1 MSPNGS
7 MDALV
12 DAIAHLERPLLVA
25 LDVDGTLAPIVE
37 DPSRAKVPT
46 ATART
51 LRHLRTVEGLELA
64 LVTGRDAGQ
73 LERIVSIPG
82 VWRVVEHGRAIIAPG
97 EKPRGVAVE
106 AEDRRK
112 LARFKSWAHEHAGPR
127 GAHVEE
133 KDASV
138 VVHVRKMAKDDP
150 EGADAVL
157 AEARDAAAELG
168 LCVRDGRAVVEAQL
182 EPFDKGAALRE
193 LIEAVGATSVLYAG
207 DDLTDEP
214 AIRVAA
220 ARGFGLF
227 VRSAERERFD
237 EATASLDGPEGV
249 SDLLDAL
256 LAKLKP

>member
-1 MSPNGS
+1 MSPNAS
-7 MDALV
+7 VDRLV

-51 LRHLRTVEGLELA
+51 LRRLRTVEGVELA

-82 VWRVVEHGRAIIAPG
+82 AWRVVEHGRAIIAPG
-97 EKPRGVAVE
+97 EKPRGVSVE
-106 AEDRRK
+106 PEDRRK

-138 VVHVRKMAKDDP
+138 VVHVRKLAKDDP
-150 EGADAVL
+150 AGAEAVL
-157 AEARDAAAELG
+157 DGAREAADEAG
-168 LCVRDGRAVVEAQL
+168 LCCRDGRAVVEAQL
-182 EPFDKGAALRE
+182 APFDKGAALRE
-193 LIEAVGATSVLYAG
+193 LMETVGAASVLYAG

-220 ARGFGLF
+220 DRGVGLF
-227 VRSAERERFD
+227 VRSPERDAFD
-237 EATASLDGPEGV
+237 GATASLDGPEGV
-249 SDLLDAL
+249 AALLDAL
-256 LAKLKP
+256 LAALKP